1 MKTIKTTFTLLS
13 LSLAL
18 SLSAGSLS
26 AKTLDPQLSNLLQQ
40 TSADTLHQVII
51 TFDQQGAP
59 TSSQLEML
67 NNLGVSGVSLR
78 NLPIVGALAT
88 ADQIQQIYARSDVL
102 SVWHNAPLKLEN
114 NASTAIT
121 GVQQLRADQS
131 LRSSGIPFSGRGI
144 GVVVNDSGVDGS
156 HADIRFPNHVVQ
168 NVLAQTN
175 LNSFSGVLPITYR
188 ENVENTDIAGGHGSH
203 VAGIIGA
210 NGAQSSGKYAGVAPG
225 AKIIGYGSG
234 AGLFILDTLG
244 GFDYA
249 LTNQFT
255 YNIRVI
261 SNSFGSTGD
270 VGTDFNPDHPT
281 NVATK
286 ALTDNGVI
294 VVFSAG
300 NSGSGESTITGN
312 FKKAPW
318 VITVAAGDKTG
329 ALADFSSRGTK
340 GKGGEV
346 VINGESFEWI
356 DEPTIT
362 APGVDVISVR
372 ASLSSLSALSLAD
385 DSEQIEAQHL
395 PYYTLS
401 SGTSMSA
408 PHVSGVVALM
418 LEANPNL
425 NWREVKQILRDTATN
440 MSGRESWEVGA
451 GYVNAHAA
459 VQAAVAMDKRFGTT
473 VKQNRQFNAKALTSI
488 AESRTIPVRFSP
500 VGEPEVQTFEVGP
513 DISLIS
519 VKARVSSNS
528 VALVLED
535 PAGNRYGSGI
545 ALPVLGENI
554 GLSAP
559 GMAGTWK
566 LYARGV
572 GGVSGVALDPLGATN
587 GYGVPGTVNAQLKLV
602 RTEGFTGLGDVI
614 GHPAQGFIEYAVA
627 EQLMDGFSFG
637 FDPDA
642 IVTKAQLA
650 DAMVLAGAV
659 RQSNSGDK
667 LVFSDTQSNNAAA
680 ANAVARKGAAL
691 KDLEFSQQPV
701 VKPVSATQFGVNA
714 KVTRAELAYSLVQT
728 LAKQGD
734 AANFNP
740 AANVRVFAF
749 NQWID
754 VADSNLIKPELKG
767 YVQKAL
773 DLGLMTV
780 RFSLTQGPFDAEPV
794 ISAHFAA
801 NDRVSRA
808 SMAMSLMTLH
818 QLMAQ

>member
-1 MKTIKTTFTLLS
+1 MKTTTKLSLMS

-18 SLSAGSLS
+18 CMSASQLN
-26 AKTLDPQLSNLLQQ
+26 AKTLDPVLVSKMQQ
-40 TSADTLHQVII
+40 TADDTLHQVII

-59 TSSQLEML
+59 DAAQLNML
-67 NNLGVSGVSLR
+67 SAMGLSGVSLH
-78 NLPIVGALAT
+78 NLPMVGVLAT
-88 ADQIQQIYARSDVL
+88 RAQITQIYQRSDVL
-102 SVWHNAPLKLEN
+102 SVWHNAPLSLEN
-114 NASTAIT
+114 NESTAIT

-131 LRSSGIPFSGRGI
+131 MRSNGVPFSGRGI

-156 HADIRFPNHVVQ
+156 HADIRFPNHTVQ

-175 LNSFSGVLPITYR
+175 LNSFSGILPITYQ

-249 LTNQFT
+249 LTHQYD

-261 SNSFGSTGD
+261 SNSFGNTSD
-270 VGTDFNPDHPT
+270 VGTDFNPDDPT

-300 NSGSGESTITGN
+300 NAGSGESTITGN

-318 VITVAAGDKTG
+318 VVTVAAGDKTG
-329 ALADFSSRGTK
+329 ALASFSSRGTK
-340 GKGGEV
+340 GNGGQV
-346 VINGESFEWI
+346 VVDGTAYQWV

-362 APGVDVISVR
+362 APGVDVVSVR
-372 ASLSSLSALSLAD
+372 ASLSSLSALSLTG
-385 DSEQIEAQHL
+385 DSEVIAPQHL

-425 NWREVKQILRDTATN
+425 NWQDVKRILRDTATN

-459 VQAAVAMDKRFGTT
+459 VKAALAMDNRYGDT
-473 VKQNRQFNAKALTSI
+473 VKQNRQFNASAKTSI
-488 AESRTIPVRFSP
+488 AQSFSKAVNYSP
-500 VGEPEVQTFEVGP
+500 VGEPEVQTFFVDS
-513 DISLIS
+513 DISLVS
-519 VKARVSSNS
+519 VKARSSNG

-535 PAGNRYGSGI
+535 PAGNRYGSSI

-559 GMAGTWK
+559 GVTGTWK
-566 LYARGV
+566 LYARGI
-572 GGVSGVALDPLGATN
+572 GSVSGVALDPLALTN
-587 GYGVPGTVNAQLKLV
+587 GYGVPGTVNAQVKLL
-602 RTEGFTGLGDVI
+602 RTDGFQGLGDTV
-614 GHPAQGFIEYAVA
+614 GHPAQGFIEYAVS
-627 EQLMDGFSFG
+627 EQLMDGFSYG

-642 IVTKAQLA
+642 KLTKAQLA
-650 DAMVLAGAV
+650 DAMMLSGAV
-659 RQSNSGDK
+659 RQSNSGNALRFNDAGT
-667 LVFSDTQSNNAAA
+667 DNAAA
-680 ANAVARKGAAL
+680 INAVSTSGAAL
-691 KDLEFSQQPV
+691 KDLLFSQQPV
-701 VKPVSATQFGVNA
+701 VRPVTTTKFGADSN
-714 KVTRAELAYSLVQT
+714 VTKAELAYSLVQV
-728 LAKQGD
+728 LAGQAD
-734 AANFNP
+734 AMNFNP

-754 VADSNLIKPELKG
+754 VADSNLIAPGMKG

-780 RFSLTQGPFDAEPV
+780 RFTLVQGLYDAEPV
-794 ISAHFAA
+794 ISAHFSP
-801 NDRVSRA
+801 NEKLNRA
-808 SMAMSLMTLH
+808 SLAMSLTTLH

>member
-1 MKTIKTTFTLLS
+1 MKTKTKLTLLS
-13 LSLAL
+13 LSLAMG
-18 SLSAGSLS
+18 LSASSLH
-26 AKTLDPQLSNLLQQ
+26 AKTLDPALVSIMQQ
-40 TSADTLHQVII
+40 APAGSLHQVII

-59 TSSQLEML
+59 HNSQLNML
-67 NNLGVSGVSLR
+67 SSMGISGVSLH
-78 NLPIVGALAT
+78 NLPIVGAVAT
-88 ADQIQQIYARSDVL
+88 AEQIQQIYARNDVL
-102 SVWHNAPLKLEN
+102 SVWHNAPMSLEN
-114 NASTAIT
+114 NESTAIT

-131 LRSSGIPFSGRGI
+131 LRSSGMPFSGRGI

-156 HADIRFPNHVVQ
+156 HPDIRFPNHTVQ

-175 LNSFSGVLPITYR
+175 LNSFSGILPITYQ

-249 LTNQFT
+249 LTHQYD

-261 SNSFGSTGD
+261 SNSFGNTGD
-270 VGTDFNPDHPT
+270 VGTPFNPDDPT

-286 ALTDNGVI
+286 ALSDNGVI

-318 VITVAAGDKTG
+318 VVTVAAGDKSG
-329 ALADFSSRGTK
+329 ALASFSSRGTK
-340 GKGGEV
+340 GNGGQVEVGGEMFNWV
-346 VINGESFEWI
+346 

-362 APGVDVISVR
+362 APGVDVVSVR
-372 ASLSSLSALSLAD
+372 ASLSSLSALSLTD
-385 DSEQIEAQHL
+385 DSEIIEPQHL

-408 PHVSGVVALM
+408 PHISGVVALM

-425 NWREVKQILRDTATN
+425 NWRDVKRILRDTATN

-459 VQAAVAMDKRFGTT
+459 VQAARAMDNRFGDT

-488 AESRTIPVRFSP
+488 AASFTQPVNFNP
-500 VGEPEVQTFEVGP
+500 VGELEVETFEV
-513 DISLIS
+513 DSSISLVS
-519 VKARVSSNS
+519 VKARVSDNT

-535 PAGNRYGSGI
+535 PNGKRYGSGV

-554 GLSAP
+554 GLSAA
-559 GMAGTWK
+559 GVAGTWK
-566 LYARGV
+566 IYVRGV
-572 GGVSGVALDPLGATN
+572 GGLSGVALDPLGVTN
-587 GYGVPGTVNAQLKLV
+587 GFGIPDTINAQIKLV
-602 RTEGFTGLGDVI
+602 RTDGYVGLGDVI

-627 EQLMDGFSFG
+627 EQLMDGFSYG
-637 FDPDA
+637 FDPDSK
-642 IVTKAQLA
+642 ITKAQLA
-650 DAMVLAGAV
+650 DTMVLAGAV
-659 RQSNSGDK
+659 RQSNKGDQ
-667 LVFSDTQSNNAAA
+667 LNYTDTNGDTAAA
-680 ANAVARKGAAL
+680 ANAVTMKGAAL
-691 KDLEFSQQPV
+691 KDLGFAQQPV
-701 VKPVSATQFGVNA
+701 VKPVSSSKFGVNN

-728 LAKQGD
+728 LAKQAD

-740 AANVRVFAF
+740 ASNLKVFAF

-754 VADSNLIKPELKG
+754 VADSALISPELKG

-773 DLGLMTV
+773 DLGLMHV
-780 RFSLTQGPFDAEPV
+780 QFSLTQGPFDAEPV
-794 ISAHFAA
+794 IKAHFSP
-801 NDRVSRA
+801 NETSSRA
-808 SMAMSLMTLH
+808 ALAMSLTTLH

>member
-329 ALADFSSRGTK
+329 ALANFSSRGTK

>member
-1 MKTIKTTFTLLS
+1 MKIKTKLTLLS
-13 LSLAL
+13 FSLAL
-18 SLSAGSLS
+18 GLSASSLN
-26 AKTLDPQLSNLLQQ
+26 AKTLDPILADMLQQ
-40 TSADTLHQVII
+40 TSAETLHQVII

-59 TSSQLEML
+59 SQQQLNML
-67 NNLGVSGVSLR
+67 ANLKVSGVSLH

-88 ADQIQQIYARSDVL
+88 AEQIQQIYARNDVL
-102 SVWHNAPLKLEN
+102 SVWHNSPLTLEN
-114 NASTAIT
+114 NESTAIT
-121 GVQQLRADQS
+121 GVQALRSDQS
-131 LRSSGIPFSGRGI
+131 LRSGGVPFSGRGI

-156 HADIRFPNHVVQ
+156 HADIRFPNHTVQ

-175 LNSFSGVLPITYR
+175 LNSFSGILPITYQ

-249 LTNQFT
+249 LTHQFD

-261 SNSFGSTGD
+261 SNSFGNTGD
-270 VGTDFNPDHPT
+270 VGTDFNPDDPT

-318 VITVAAGDKTG
+318 VVTVAAGDKTG

-340 GKGGEV
+340 GNGGEV
-346 VINGESFEWI
+346 VIDGETFSWI

-362 APGVDVISVR
+362 APGVDVVSVR
-372 ASLSSLSALSLAD
+372 ASLSSLSALSLTD
-385 DSEQIEAQHL
+385 DSEQIEPQHL

-408 PHVSGVVALM
+408 PHISGVVALM

-425 NWREVKQILRDTATN
+425 SWREVKKILRDTATN

-459 VQAAVAMDKRFGTT
+459 VQAALAMDSRFGDT
-473 VKQNRQFNAKALTSI
+473 VKQNRQFNAQALTSI
-488 AESRTIPVRFSP
+488 ASNEVVPVRFDP
-500 VGEPEVQTFEVGP
+500 VGEPQVETFEVDT
-513 DISLIS
+513 DISLVS

-572 GGVSGVALDPLGATN
+572 GSLSGVALDPLGVSN
-587 GYGVPGTVNAQLKLV
+587 GYGVPGTINAQLKLI
-602 RTEGFTGLGDVI
+602 RTDGFNGLGDVI
-614 GHPAQGFIEYAVA
+614 GHPAQGFIEFAVS
-627 EQLMDGFSFG
+627 EQLMDGFNYG

-642 IVTKAQLA
+642 KITKAQLA

-659 RQSNSGDK
+659 RQSNAGDQF
-667 LVFSDTQSNNAAA
+667 VFTDTDNNNAAA
-680 ANAVARKGAAL
+680 ANAVSRKGSAL
-691 KDLEFSQQPV
+691 KDLAFAQQPV
-701 VKPVSATQFGVNA
+701 VKAASSSTFGVNT
-714 KVTRAELAYSLVQT
+714 KISRAELAYSLVQT
-728 LAKQGD
+728 LAKQAD

-754 VADSNLIKPELKG
+754 VADSALIKPELKG

-780 RFSLTQGPFDAEPV
+780 RFSLSQGPFDAEPV
-794 ISAHFAA
+794 ISAHFLA
-801 NDRVSRA
+801 NDNVSRA
-808 SMAMSLMTLH
+808 GLAMSLTTLH

>member
-102 SVWHNAPLKLEN
+102 SVWHNAPLTLEN

-131 LRSSGIPFSGRGI
+131 LRSSGVPFSGRGI

-329 ALADFSSRGTK
+329 ALANFSSRGTK

-346 VINGESFEWI
+346 VINGERFEWI

-500 VGEPEVQTFEVGP
+500 VGQPEVQTFEVGP

>member
-102 SVWHNAPLKLEN
+102 SVWHNAPLTLEN

-131 LRSSGIPFSGRGI
+131 LRSSGVPFSGRGI

-329 ALADFSSRGTK
+329 ALANFSSRGTK

>member
-329 ALADFSSRGTK
+329 ALANFSSRGTK

-473 VKQNRQFNAKALTSI
+473 VKQNRQFNSKALTSI

>member
-1 MKTIKTTFTLLS
+1 MKTKTKLTLLS

-18 SLSAGSLS
+18 GMSASSLH
-26 AKTLDPQLSNLLQQ
+26 AKTLDPVLVNNMQQ
-40 TSADTLHQVII
+40 ASASALHQVII
-51 TFDQQGAP
+51 TFDSNGAP
-59 TSSQLEML
+59 DASQLNML
-67 NNLGVSGVSLR
+67 SAMGISGVSLR

-102 SVWHNAPLKLEN
+102 SVWYNAPLSLEN
-114 NASTAIT
+114 NDSTAIT

-131 LRSSGIPFSGRGI
+131 LRSAGVPFSGRGI

-156 HADIRFPNHVVQ
+156 HADIRYPHHTVQ

-175 LNSFSGVLPITYR
+175 LNSFSGVLPITYQ

-203 VAGIIGA
+203 VAGIIGG

-249 LTNQFT
+249 LTHQHD

-261 SNSFGSTGD
+261 SNSFGNTSD
-270 VGTDFNPDHPT
+270 VGTNFNPDDPT

-300 NSGSGESTITGN
+300 NAGSGESTITGN

-318 VITVAAGDKTG
+318 VITVAAGDKKG
-329 ALADFSSRGTK
+329 ALASFSSRGTK
-340 GKGGEV
+340 GHGGEV
-346 VINGESFEWI
+346 MVRGETYRWV
-356 DEPTIT
+356 DEPTVT
-362 APGVDVISVR
+362 APGVDVVSVR
-372 ASLSSLSALSLAD
+372 ASLSSLSALSLSD
-385 DSEQIEAQHL
+385 DSETVAPQHL

-408 PHVSGVVALM
+408 PHISGVVALM
-418 LEANPNL
+418 LEANPHM
-425 NWREVKQILRDTATN
+425 NWREVKKILRDTATN

-451 GYVNAHAA
+451 GYVNAYAA
-459 VQAAVAMDKRFGTT
+459 VQAAVAMDNRFGTT

-488 AESRTIPVRFSP
+488 GQSFTKAVNYSP
-500 VGEPEVQTFEVGP
+500 VGEPEVQTFYVDS
-513 DISLIS
+513 DISLVS
-519 VKARVSSNS
+519 VKAKSSNG

-535 PAGNRYGSGI
+535 PLGNRYGSSI

-559 GMAGTWK
+559 GNAGTWK
-566 LYARGV
+566 LYARGI
-572 GGVSGVALDPLGATN
+572 GSVSGVALDPLKATN
-587 GYGVPGTVNAQLKLV
+587 GYGVPGTVNAQVKLV
-602 RTEGFTGLGDVI
+602 RTDGFQGLGDTV

-627 EQLMDGFSFG
+627 EQLMDGFNYG

-642 IVTKAQLA
+642 KLTKAQLA
-650 DAMVLAGAV
+650 DAMMLSGAI
-659 RQSNSGDK
+659 RQSKQGDK
-667 LVFSDTQSNNAAA
+667 LLFNDAMMETSAAF
-680 ANAVARKGAAL
+680 NAVTMSGAAL
-691 KDLEFSQQPV
+691 KDLQFTQQPV
-701 VKPVSATQFGVNA
+701 MLPVNA
-714 KVTRAELAYSLVQT
+714 TKFGANDIVTKEQLAYSMVQT
-728 LAKQGD
+728 LAKQAD
-734 AANFNP
+734 ALNFNP
-740 AANVRVFAF
+740 ASNVKVFAF
-749 NQWID
+749 NKWID
-754 VADSNLIKPELKG
+754 VADSATIKPELKG

-780 RFSLTQGPFDAEPV
+780 RFSLTQGLYDPEPV
-794 ISAHFAA
+794 ISAHFAPKDKLNRA
-801 NDRVSRA
+801 NL
-808 SMAMSLMTLH
+808 AMSLTTLH

>member
-1 MKTIKTTFTLLS
+1 MKTKTKLTLLS

-18 SLSAGSLS
+18 GMSASSLH
-26 AKTLDPQLSNLLQQ
+26 AKTLDPVLVNNMQQ
-40 TSADTLHQVII
+40 ASADTLHQVII
-51 TFDQQGAP
+51 TFDRTGAP
-59 TSSQLEML
+59 DASQLNML
-67 NNLGVSGVSLR
+67 SAMGISGVSLR
-78 NLPIVGALAT
+78 NLPMVGALAT

-102 SVWHNAPLKLEN
+102 SVWYNEPLSLEN
-114 NASTAIT
+114 NDSTAIT

-131 LRSSGIPFSGRGI
+131 LRSAGVPFSGRGI

-156 HADIRFPNHVVQ
+156 HADIRYPHHTVQ

-175 LNSFSGVLPITYR
+175 LNSFSGVLPITYQ

-203 VAGIIGA
+203 VAGIIGG

-249 LTNQFT
+249 LTHQYD

-261 SNSFGSTGD
+261 SNSFGSTSD
-270 VGTDFNPDHPT
+270 VGTNFNPDHPT

-286 ALTDNGVI
+286 KLTDNGVI

-329 ALADFSSRGTK
+329 ALASFSSRGTK
-340 GKGGEV
+340 GNGGDV
-346 VINGESFEWI
+346 VVRGETYRWV

-362 APGVDVISVR
+362 APGVNVVSVR
-372 ASLSSLSALSLAD
+372 ASLSSLSALSLSG
-385 DSEQIEAQHL
+385 DSETIAPQHL
-395 PYYTLS
+395 PYYTIS

-408 PHVSGVVALM
+408 PHISGVVALM
-418 LEANPNL
+418 LEANPNM
-425 NWREVKQILRDTATN
+425 NWRDVKKILRDTATN

-459 VQAAVAMDKRFGTT
+459 VQAAVAMDNRFGST

-488 AESRTIPVRFSP
+488 AQSFTKAVNYSP
-500 VGEPEVQTFEVGP
+500 VGEPEVQTFYVDS
-513 DISLIS
+513 DISLVS
-519 VKARVSSNS
+519 VKAKSSNG

-535 PAGNRYGSGI
+535 PAGNRYGSSI

-559 GMAGTWK
+559 GHAGTWK
-566 LYARGV
+566 LYARGI
-572 GGVSGVALDPLGATN
+572 GSVSGVSLDPLKATN
-587 GYGVPGTVNAQLKLV
+587 GYGVPGTVNAQVKLV
-602 RTEGFTGLGDVI
+602 RTDGFQGLGDTV

-627 EQLMDGFSFG
+627 EQLMDGHSYG

-642 IVTKAQLA
+642 KLTKAQLA
-650 DAMVLAGAV
+650 DAMMLSGAV
-659 RQSNSGDK
+659 RQSKQGDK
-667 LVFSDTQSNNAAA
+667 LLFNDAMLETSASF
-680 ANAVARKGAAL
+680 NAVTMSGAAL
-691 KDLEFSQQPV
+691 KDLQFTQQPV
-701 VKPVSATQFGVNA
+701 MLPVNA
-714 KVTRAELAYSLVQT
+714 TKFGANDIVTKEQLAYSLVQT
-728 LAKQGD
+728 LAKQAD
-734 AANFNP
+734 ALNFNP
-740 AANVRVFAF
+740 ASNVKVFAF
-749 NQWID
+749 NKWID
-754 VADSNLIKPELKG
+754 VADSATIKPELKG

-780 RFSLTQGPFDAEPV
+780 RFSLTQGLYDPEPV
-794 ISAHFAA
+794 ISAHFAPKDKLNRA
-801 NDRVSRA
+801 NL
-808 SMAMSLMTLH
+808 AMSLTTLH

>member
-1 MKTIKTTFTLLS
+1 MKIKTKLTLLS
-13 LSLAL
+13 FSLAL
-18 SLSAGSLS
+18 GMSASNLS
-26 AKTLDPQLSNLLQQ
+26 AKTLDPTLANRLQQ
-40 TSADTLHQVII
+40 ASAETLHQVII
-51 TFDQQGAP
+51 TFDQAGAP
-59 TSSQLEML
+59 SASQLNTL
-67 NNLGVSGVSLR
+67 SALGISGVSLR

-88 ADQIQQIYARSDVL
+88 AEQIQQIYGRNDVL
-102 SVWHNAPLKLEN
+102 SVWHNAALTLEN
-114 NASTAIT
+114 KESTAIT

-131 LRSSGIPFSGRGI
+131 LRSRGVPFSGRGI

-156 HADIRFPNHVVQ
+156 HADIRFPNHTVQ

-175 LNSFSGVLPITYR
+175 LNSFSGILPITYQ

-249 LTNQFT
+249 LTHQFD

-261 SNSFGSTGD
+261 SNSFGNTGD
-270 VGTDFNPDHPT
+270 VGTDFNPDDPT

-300 NSGSGESTITGN
+300 NAGSGESTITGN

-318 VITVAAGDKTG
+318 VVTVAAGDKTG
-329 ALADFSSRGTK
+329 ALANFSSRGTK
-340 GKGGEV
+340 GNGGEV
-346 VINGESFEWI
+346 EVAGETFVWV

-362 APGVDVISVR
+362 APGVDVVSVR
-372 ASLSSLSALSLAD
+372 ASLSSLSALSLTD
-385 DSEQIEAQHL
+385 DSEIIEPQHL

-408 PHVSGVVALM
+408 PHISGVVALM

-425 NWREVKQILRDTATN
+425 SWREVKQILRDTATN

-459 VQAAVAMDKRFGTT
+459 VQAALEMDSRFGNT
-473 VKQNRQFNAKALTSI
+473 VKPNRQFNAQASTSI
-488 AESRTIPVRFSP
+488 ASNEIVPVRFDP
-500 VGEPEVQTFEVGP
+500 VGEPQVETFDVDV
-513 DISLIS
+513 DISLVS

-566 LYARGV
+566 IYAKGV
-572 GGVSGVALDPLGATN
+572 GSLSGVALDPAGVTN
-587 GYGVPGTVNAQLKLV
+587 GYGVPGTINAQLKLI
-602 RTEGFTGLGDVI
+602 RTDGFIGLGDVV
-614 GHPAQGFIEYAVA
+614 GHPAQGFIEFAVS

-642 IVTKAQLA
+642 KVTKAQLA

-659 RQSNSGDK
+659 RQSNAGDQF
-667 LVFSDTQSNNAAA
+667 VFSDTDNDNAAA
-680 ANAVARKGAAL
+680 ANAVSRKGAAL
-691 KDLEFSQQPV
+691 KDLALAQQPV
-701 VKPVSATQFGVNA
+701 VKAASSSTFGVNTQ
-714 KVTRAELAYSLVQT
+714 VSRAELAYSLVQT
-728 LAKQGD
+728 LAKQAD

-740 AANVRVFAF
+740 AANVKVFAF

-754 VADSNLIKPELKG
+754 VADSALINPELKG

-780 RFSLTQGPFDAEPV
+780 KFSLTQGPFDAEPV
-794 ISAHFAA
+794 ISAHFRA
-801 NDRVSRA
+801 NDNVSRA
-808 SMAMSLMTLH
+808 GLAMSLTTLH